1 VHARD
6 REAIAALGRRG
17 VPVSLCTGRM
27 YSGTRAVA
35 ELLALDGPVACVD
48 GSQIVE
54 VSSHRALAMH
64 PIVAAA
70 EVVTVLAEF
79 ELTSFVFSGDVIYHD
94 ALGAELLHYVSSWS
108 QRVEQ
113 LALVL
118 DRARWGDDP
127 AVAAVVSVGSEQQI
141 LGAHTV
147 LTGALGHSVQATTF
161 EISRPSLEGSWGM
174 VIRAAGVDKGT
185 AVEWLARHHGIETT
199 EIVAVG
205 DWLNDVP
212 MLKAAGRSFAM
223 AQAPERVRA
232 VASDLLEADT
242 WTGGG
247 IAEAAERAGLL

>member
-1 VHARD
+1 
-6 REAIAALGRRG
+6 
-17 VPVSLCTGRM
+17 M
-27 YSGTRAVA
+27 YSGTREVA

-54 VSSHRALAMH
+54 VRSHRSLAMH

-79 ELTSFVFSGDVIYHD
+79 ELTSFVFARDVIYHD

-108 QRVEQ
+108 QRIEQ
-113 LALVL
+113 LELLL
-118 DRARWGDDP
+118 DRARWAADSEI
-127 AVAAVVSVGSEQQI
+127 AAVVAVGGEQQVQ
-141 LGAHTV
+141 GAFTV
-147 LTGALGHSVQATTF
+147 LSGQLGHSVQATTF
-161 EISRPSLEGSWGM
+161 EIRRPNLEGSWGM

-185 AVEWLARHHGIETT
+185 AVEWLARHHGIEPAQV
-199 EIVAVG
+199 VAVG

-212 MLKAAGRSFAM
+212 MMKAAGRSFAM

-232 VASDLLEADT
+232 VATDQLEADT
-242 WTGGG
+242 WRGGG